1 MFFFARTWI
10 SCMLVIVIIIM
21 TVLVIQ
27 KATSCCFGL
36 LGWFIAVTLVFSNTL
51 RVTLDDW

>member
-1 MFFFARTWI
+1 
-10 SCMLVIVIIIM
+10 MLVIVIIIM